1 MFYTI
6 AYFALHVVKTSFYW
20 SFHINIFAWCRNN
33 ESFAFSPVLLSLAP
47 SWSSR
52 LHWITPCFPVRDV
65 ARCLLWWDLYRKA
78 LIHLP
83 RLHWKRQC
91 NHPMNKWWCLCQ
103 TNWAVWE
110 LMNDWPGC
118 IIMRRYFR
126 TEEQM
131 IVRFTCVF
139 VSVLSGS
146 LLTDVKCT
154 IVKNPDKD
162 VFYCFLN
169 KYF

>member
-1 MFYTI
+1 MLSILKIHGYGCYTI
-6 AYFALHVVKTSFYW
+6 AYFALHVVKSSFYW
-20 SFHINIFAWCRNN
+20 SLHINIFAWCRNN

-52 LHWITPCFPVRDV
+52 MHWITPCFPVRDV
-65 ARCLLWWDLYRKA
+65 ARCLLWWDLHRKA
-78 LIHLP
+78 FLIHLP

-118 IIMRRYFR
+118 IIMRHYFR

-131 IVRFTCVF
+131 IVQFTCVF
-139 VSVLSGS
+139 VSMSYLGHYWQMSTAP
-146 LLTDVKCT
+146 L
-154 IVKNPDKD
+154 
-162 VFYCFLN
+162 
-169 KYF
+169 